1 MGDFFIFLPSIVMSP
16 LIFQNEGIDN
26 LFHGIIGDKL
36 ILGQFSSSNGVK
48 MSNPLQ
54 MLFNILSII
63 RNSWWGNDRLL
74 ENLKTDFEL
83 SSIFPWK
90 FKFRFETFTILQF
103 LPMGPVFL
111 WWSGAVFSW
120 ITIAVNLLYVVKFV
134 LQFLI

>member
-1 MGDFFIFLPSIVMSP
+1 MKRHFSYLHLYNFFCILWNICRYYVSIFLVWGDFFILLPSIVMSP

-74 ENLKTDFEL
+74 ENLKTDFDTEVIWDISFDAYCWL
-83 SSIFPWK
+83 LKIIGW
-90 FKFRFETFTILQF
+90 LF
-103 LPMGPVFL
+103 LDVR
-111 WWSGAVFSW
+111 
-120 ITIAVNLLYVVKFV
+120 
-134 LQFLI
+134 